1 MSDLG
6 ACGVAQ
12 DVDYPTLQDKV
23 MTLLNKY
30 EGERR
35 KKISIEWSRDKI
47 IEHRLFEQ
55 LDGLTPVRGTW
66 QRRHI
71 SDRLTSKRSPHGRPH
86 VSQSCLN

>member
-6 ACGVAQ
+6 ACGLAQ

-55 LDGLTPVRGTW
+55 LDGLTPVRGTH
-66 QRRHI
+66 RLHM
-71 SDRLTSKRSPHGRPH
+71 SDRLTSIRSPPGCLH
-86 VSQSCLN
+86 VSHSGFN